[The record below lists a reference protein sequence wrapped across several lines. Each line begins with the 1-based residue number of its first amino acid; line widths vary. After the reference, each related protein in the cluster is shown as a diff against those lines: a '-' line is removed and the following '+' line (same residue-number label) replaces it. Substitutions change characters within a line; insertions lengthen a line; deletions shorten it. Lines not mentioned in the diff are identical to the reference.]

1 MNSASGVQR
10 AIVTGAS
17 SGIGRETALAFAQAG
32 IDVAL
37 VGRQTERLE
46 PVAAQARQ
54 HGVEAKPYTA
64 DLAALESV
72 RERMAAIVADFAPV
86 DGLINNAGM
95 GYTNALSETSL
106 ADWQQVMD
114 LNLTSPFQC
123 IQGVLPEMRARGQGT
138 IVNVSS
144 IAAQHAFPGWG
155 PYNVSKAGLIA
166 LSKTLAG
173 EEKSHGIRV
182 MTVSPGPVN
191 TPLWDSDT
199 VQADLDRNAML
210 TPQAVAQSILQAA
223 LLPDRA
229 VVEEMTLMP
238 SAGAL

>member
-72 RERMAAIVADFAPV
+72 RERMAAIVADFTPV

-223 LLPDRA
+223 LLPDHA